1 MFATSDLFSSS
12 NFGDRTSLLD
22 TTSSTTAVSA
32 SSKLSAL
39 SDPIQSQSFISRSS
53 ALDAASSFI
62 SDSPSLI
69 SLIPRP
75 SDSWNLFLYTPE
87 TLVNL
92 APQTQQSIL
101 GINLNS
107 THYQD
112 SGNTFVQGN
121 NWSMGFGHAFQCVE
135 YAYGRAMERGL
146 FQNQQGIGA
155 YVDGDA
161 HTWDN
166 DISGSVYADRLHYQ
180 AGSGSSQARSNSF
193 VVWEGNL
200 NLTAT
205 HPNGSWETYFTGSA
219 GHVGF
224 VEHVY
229 ADGSYLVSEGNAGGQ
244 TFRLSYV
251 TPSSP
256 HYQYAEFIYL

>member
-1 MFATSDLFSSS
+1 MFTTSDSFNSSS
-12 NFGDRTSLLD
+12 FSDRTNLLNTSLPTAALS
-22 TTSSTTAVSA
+22 TSST
-32 SSKLSAL
+32 LSGL
-39 SDPIQSQSFISRSS
+39 SDPLQSQSFTSS
-53 ALDAASSFI
+53 SSTLAESKLASDYSAVT
-62 SDSPSLI
+62 

-75 SDSWNLFLYTPE
+75 PSSWDIYLYDPE

-92 APQTQQSIL
+92 SPQTQQSIL
-101 GINLNS
+101 KIDLNS
-107 THYQD
+107 INYQA
-112 SGNTFVQGN
+112 SGNTFVYWN
-121 NWSMGFGHAFQCVE
+121 DVSMGSPHTFQCVE

-155 YVDGDA
+155 YVNGDA

-166 DISGSVYADRLHYQ
+166 DLSGTFYADRLHYQ
-180 AGSGSSQARSNSF
+180 AGSGTSQARENSF

-205 HPNGSWETYFTGSA
+205 HPDGSWETYSTGPA

-244 TFRLSYV
+244 PFHLSYV
-251 TPSSP
+251 KPDSP
-256 HYQYAEFIYL
+256 QYQYAEFIYL

>member
-1 MFATSDLFSSS
+1 MFSTSDTFSNSS
-12 NFGDRTSLLD
+12 FGDRTSLNTTLPTAD
-22 TTSSTTAVSA
+22 FSTSST
-32 SSKLSAL
+32 LSGL
-39 SDPIQSQSFISRSS
+39 SDPLQSQSFISHSS
-53 ALDAASSFI
+53 AVVDASTSVI
-62 SDSPSLI
+62 SDYAAVT

-75 SDSWNLFLYTPE
+75 PSSWNLYLYDPE

-92 APQTQQSIL
+92 SPQTQQSIL

-107 THYQD
+107 SYYQA
-112 SGNTFVQGN
+112 SGNTFVYGN
-121 NWSMGFGHAFQCVE
+121 NFSMGIGHPFQCVE

-155 YVDGDA
+155 VVNGDA

-166 DISGSVYADRLHYQ
+166 DIWGSWYRDRLHYQ
-180 AGSGSSQARSNSF
+180 AGSANSQARANSF
-193 VVWEGNL
+193 VVWESNL

-205 HPNGSWETYFTGSA
+205 YPNGGWQTYSTGSG

-244 TFRLSYV
+244 PFRLSYV
-251 TPSSP
+251 KPSSP
-256 HYQYAEFIYL
+256 QYQYAEFIYL